1 MLCSF
6 CASPKYLQ
14 KGCPGFKEWL
24 KQQGNVKIA
33 VVPFIDELF
42 LAYLSPNTW
51 LVDSG
56 ATVHISNSL
65 QVFSSIRTIRRGERS
80 LRVADGNMVEVEG
93 VGSFSLELPGGF

>member
-6 CASPKYLQ
+6 CSSPKHLQ

-24 KQQGNVKIA
+24 KQEGNIKID
-33 VVPFIDELF
+33 VVSFIDELF

-51 LVDSG
+51 LIDSS

-65 QVFSSIRTIRRGERS
+65 QVFSTIRTIRRGERS
-80 LRVADGNMVEVEG
+80 LRVADGNMVRVARR
-93 VGSFSLELPGGF
+93 LPA

>member
-6 CASPKYLQ
+6 CTSPKHLQ

-24 KQQGNVKIA
+24 KQQGNIKID
-33 VVPFIDELF
+33 VVSFIDELF
-42 LAYLSPNTW
+42 LAYLSSNTW

-65 QVFSSIRTIRRGERS
+65 
-80 LRVADGNMVEVEG
+80 
-93 VGSFSLELPGGF
+93 